1 MAHARLVRSI
11 WSSCTSLRAVVRPAP
26 LPSPSRTPSFPAFLH
41 TTRPLSQSLE
51 PPIDD
56 IEALEKER
64 QKAPKPKQKTP
75 PKPRPKKELPELTE
89 DDLDE
94 TFYIG
99 GPLTNSWFS
108 SSGGGPGGQATN
120 KTSNACSLIH
130 KPTGIRVLCHET
142 RSRETNRKL
151 ARRIMRDRLDQHYSA
166 PGESA
171 RDLIAARERQ
181 KKAAKKRKAKKRL
194 EAKKAAKAGETIEE
208 DEEDGEEEWDAE
220 EALPSTAGEPATTAE
235 VEKR

>member
-1 MAHARLVRSI
+1 MAHARLARSI
-11 WSSCTSLRAVVRPAP
+11 VCSCTSLRAAVRPAP
-26 LPSPSRTPSFPAFLH
+26 LFAPSRTRFFPAFLH
-41 TTRPLSQSLE
+41 TTCPLSQSLE

-64 QKAPKPKQKTP
+64 QKAPKPKRKTP
-75 PKPRPKKELPELTE
+75 SKPRPKKELPELNE

-94 TFYIG
+94 TFVR
-99 GPLTNSWFS
+99 
-108 SSGGGPGGQATN
+108 
-120 KTSNACSLIH
+120 
-130 KPTGIRVLCHET
+130 GIRVLCHET

-171 RDLIAARERQ
+171 RELIAARERQ

-194 EAKKAAKAGETIEE
+194 EAKKAAKAGEIVEE

-220 EALPSTAGEPATTAE
+220 DALPSEKDGPEMAAE

>member
-1 MAHARLVRSI
+1 MAHARLARSI
-11 WSSCTSLRAVVRPAP
+11 VCSCTSLRAAVRPAP
-26 LPSPSRTPSFPAFLH
+26 LFAPSRTRFFPAFLH
-41 TTRPLSQSLE
+41 TTCPLSQSLE

-64 QKAPKPKQKTP
+64 QKAPKPKRKTP
-75 PKPRPKKELPELTE
+75 SKPRPKKELPELNE

-94 TFYIG
+94 TFVR
-99 GPLTNSWFS
+99 
-108 SSGGGPGGQATN
+108 GGGPGGQATN

-130 KPTGIRVLCHET
+130 RPTGIRVLCHET

-171 RDLIAARERQ
+171 RELIAARERQ

-194 EAKKAAKAGETIEE
+194 EAKKAAKAGEIVEE

-220 EALPSTAGEPATTAE
+220 DALPSEKDGPEMAAE